1 MRTLGVGSIFGC
13 YLPFR
18 KSNDVFDD
26 DPMNELEL
34 PYTKDAY
41 TLVRNHPLFLISL
54 QNDCPELLDHPYN
67 RQLLKTMFRTF
78 GTYALALAML
88 LYLSFVGVLTAFI
101 LSGTHPQHFYEM
113 VNTTMTLD
121 IGTCEQVART
131 LSANPTIYAG
141 ALQTSTYQRL
151 KVALYVILWL
161 FIAKNSILVFCL
173 FPKLFRTGA
182 YYIEISALVLSFVYT
197 YDWYDW
203 MR

>member
-54 QNDCPELLDHPYN
+54 QNACPELLDHPYN
-67 RQLLKTMFRTF
+67 VRLIKSMFLTF
-78 GTYALALAML
+78 GAWALALAML

-113 VNTTMTLD
+113 VNKTMTLD
-121 IGTCEQVART
+121 LGTCEQVART

-141 ALQTSTYQRL
+141 ALQTPSYQRL
-151 KVALYVILWL
+151 KVTLYIILWL
-161 FIAKNSILVFCL
+161 FIAKNSILVLCL

-182 YYIEISALVLSFVYT
+182 YYLEISALVLSFIYT

>member
-1 MRTLGVGSIFGC
+1 VGSIFGC
-13 YLPFR
+13 YLACG

-26 DPMNELEL
+26 DPMNEREL

-113 VNTTMTLD
+113 VNTTMTFDL
-121 IGTCEQVART
+121 GTCEHVART
-131 LSANPTIYAG
+131 LSANPTLYAA
-141 ALQTSTYQRL
+141 ALQTSTYKRL
-151 KVALYVILWL
+151 KVTLYIILWL
-161 FIAKNSILVFCL
+161 FIAKNTILVLCL

-182 YYIEISALVLSFVYT
+182 YYLELSALVLSFVYT
-197 YDWYDW
+197 YVWYDW